1 MTIAASR
8 KVWNEA
14 DLKALDEGA
23 VLDIMRTTYQCRMLP
38 FGDVRKFQSSSIKQ
52 QGGIWFAQ
60 DPQDGQY
67 YRFWCKQ

>member
-8 KVWNEA
+8 KVWNESA
-14 DLKALDEGA
+14 LKTLTEGA

-38 FGDVRKFQSSSIKQ
+38 FGDVRKFQSQSIKHQ
-52 QGGIWFAQ
+52 DGVWLAQ
-60 DPQDGQY
+60 DPIDGQY